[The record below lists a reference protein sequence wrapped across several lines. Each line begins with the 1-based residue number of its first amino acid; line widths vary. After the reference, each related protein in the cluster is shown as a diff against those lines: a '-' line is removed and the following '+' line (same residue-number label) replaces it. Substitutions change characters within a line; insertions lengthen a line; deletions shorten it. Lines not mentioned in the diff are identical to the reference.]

1 MKWMMQMNYRFKF
14 IKAALGP
21 VALETARRLNSGKEI
36 EQLASDVLTL
46 AALSI
51 LITAPLG
58 AIAIQLCGPRLLQP
72 PQTLIN
78 PIILIEPT
86 ATSRGTTTETQSLF
100 ST

>member
-1 MKWMMQMNYRFKF
+1 M
-14 IKAALGP
+14 
-21 VALETARRLNSGKEI
+21 ALETARRLKAGAEV

-58 AIAIQLCGPRLLQP
+58 ALAIQLCGPRLLQA
-72 PQTLIN
+72 PQQTD
-78 PIILIEPT
+78 
-86 ATSRGTTTETQSLF
+86 AAGGTTTEIQSLF